1 MNMTVVC
8 NLCSAA
14 QLLVLTNEI
23 SELSVHTENSVR
35 ITCDT
40 LVITNMATL
49 RNLSNFPSIQSYP
62 ILLEVM

>member
-1 MNMTVVC
+1 MNVTVVC

-23 SELSVHTENSVR
+23 SELSVHTENLVR

-40 LVITNMATL
+40 LVIINMATL
-49 RNLSNFPSIQSYP
+49 RTFKQFSKYSVISDSA
-62 ILLEVM
+62 